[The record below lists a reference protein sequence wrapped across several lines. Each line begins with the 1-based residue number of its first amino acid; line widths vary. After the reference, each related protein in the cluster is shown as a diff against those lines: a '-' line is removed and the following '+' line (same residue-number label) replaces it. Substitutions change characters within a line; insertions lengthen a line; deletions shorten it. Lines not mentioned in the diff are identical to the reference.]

1 MWNYE
6 AEEAKGV
13 IVIVHGAMEHHGRY
27 EALADMWRYLGFHVV
42 MGDLPAHGTTSRNR
56 GHITSFDE
64 YIEEVKTWIKEAK
77 NYYLPLFLYGHSMGG
92 LIVIRVLQETKMDV
106 QGVILTSPC
115 LGVLSTPKLP
125 IRAAAKVLNVVAP
138 KMQFYSNITV
148 EMATRNHEIRDAME
162 NDSLFLRKVS
172 VRWYSELIKA
182 IEVAHEKR
190 NEFPDVPLLLMQAC
204 KDKLVDKTRVR
215 NWFDGLGISD
225 KTYKEWPDCYH
236 ELFNEYEKDEVFA
249 YAKSFVETHVIKK
262 TEINN

>member
-1 MWNYE
+1 
-6 AEEAKGV
+6 
-13 IVIVHGAMEHHGRY
+13 
-27 EALADMWRYLGFHVV
+27 
-42 MGDLPAHGTTSRNR
+42 
-56 GHITSFDE
+56 
-64 YIEEVKTWIKEAK
+64 
-77 NYYLPLFLYGHSMGG
+77 MGG

>member
-77 NYYLPLFLYGHSMGG
+77 KYYLPLFLYGHSMGG

-115 LGVLSTPKLP
+115 LGVLSTPKMPLRT
-125 IRAAAKVLNVVAP
+125 IAKVLNVVAP
-138 KMQFYSNITV
+138 KMQFHSNITV
-148 EMATRNHEIRDAME
+148 EMATSNHEIRDAME

-182 IEVAHEKR
+182 IEVAHEKQ

-204 KDKLVDKTRVR
+204 EDKLVDKTRVR
-215 NWFDGLGISD
+215 NWFDSLKISD
-225 KTYKEWPDCYH
+225 KSYKEWPNCYH
-236 ELFNEYEKDEVFA
+236 ELFNEDEKDEIFA
-249 YAKSFVETHVIKK
+249 YAKSFIETHVIQE
-262 TEINN
+262 TEKNN